1 MLSLWFQALR
11 KMVGQRTVELQ
22 VLEEQCLL
30 TLKQIQGFLNSK
42 YATDVVSE
50 LLRNRESIAPQQ
62 FCDCRNFIAA
72 VMQVRTGVRSG
83 PFASM
88 VAHDIKRAN
97 FGRNNMYTIT
107 IPKHK
112 TAHVYSTQHIC
123 VNKETFQWLLK
134 FLEMREKFLPQP
146 CHEYVFTSMTGRPA
160 TSSQISAFVNS
171 TWQKSGVLN
180 ESQPRLNATRVSKAL
195 VTIRREMMP
204 GEEENLAT
212 AMAHSRRVQDT
223 HNNVCKT

>member
-1 MLSLWFQALR
+1 
-11 KMVGQRTVELQ
+11 MVSQRTVELQ

-30 TLKQIQGFLNSK
+30 TLKQIQGFINSK

-72 VMQVRTGVRSG
+72 VMQVRTGVRFG

-112 TAHVYSTQHIC
+112 TAHVYGAQHIC

-146 CHEYVFTSMTGRPA
+146 CHEYVFTSTTGRPA

-195 VTIRREMMP
+195 VT
-204 GEEENLAT
+204 
-212 AMAHSRRVQDT
+212 RVQDT
-223 HNNVCKT
+223 HNNICKT